1 MQTLEQHGLVK
12 CADHLGF
19 VVWRLVRQEL
29 TDAYRV
35 REVLEAFAARL
46 CCRKASRDDIE
57 EYHQHA

>member
-12 CADHLGF
+12 GADQLGF
-19 VVWRLVRQEL
+19 VVCRLGRQEL

-35 REVLEAFAARL
+35 REVLEGLAARL
-46 CCRKASRDDIE
+46 CFRKASRDDIE